1 MIFGAMADKAPRS
14 RFIAALPLGI
24 LAVLLGSISLD
35 CVNAHGYCVSPRSRN
50 FLAHSS
56 QEGREQGQ
64 GTSTTPLAES
74 TPQGIFRLQ
83 TTGRCGY
90 ADHQYDAPK
99 NSLGGIFRNF
109 LAHPTQEGRE
119 GSGTSTTP
127 LAEYTPQGIN
137 QMTTAGRCGM
147 GDNGIGAA
155 WRQYDAPK
163 NAFGGALPPKIQA
176 TYVKGQ
182 QIDLQVVLT
191 AHHKGHFTYSACA
204 LSAGQTTATQQCF
217 DANKLM
223 FVKDNLY
230 GAPKDT
236 RYPDRAY
243 IPLTSF
249 PGIQIVNSAVG
260 ATAYRFN
267 HRFQLP
273 AGLSGD
279 LVLIQWTYWTA
290 NSCIYPGYRTMSFP
304 ANYYDQGGLPDCTRT
319 DFVTYLGGG
328 IPELFWNCIE
338 VKILNTPAPA
348 PAPLPAPQPTTTT
361 SGVTVCQDSNYQG
374 LCVTLAPGNYDLPA
388 MTSRG
393 VQNDWISSV
402 KVPSGYSMTGYW
414 DAGFLGSSVTYT
426 TDTAYIGNDWNDK
439 ISSLKVTSVTGGKLI
454 GQWQTC
460 RKNVDWCDP
469 NWTCCVAPAD
479 VATQKATCR
488 PTCCGW
494 CA

>member
-64 GTSTTPLAES
+64 
-74 TPQGIFRLQ
+74 
-83 TTGRCGY
+83 
-90 ADHQYDAPK
+90 
-99 NSLGGIFRNF
+99 
-109 LAHPTQEGRE
+109 
-119 GSGTSTTP
+119 GTSTTP

-230 GAPKDT
+230 GAPRDS

-243 IPLTSF
+243 IPLTSY
-249 PGIQIVNSAVG
+249 PGLQVVPNIGDSSKP
-260 ATAYRFN
+260 AYRYN

-290 NSCIYPGYRTMSFP
+290 NSCIYPGYRTMTWP
-304 ANYYDQGGLPDCTRT
+304 ANYYDQGGLSDCTRT
-319 DFVTYLGGG
+319 NFVTYLGGG